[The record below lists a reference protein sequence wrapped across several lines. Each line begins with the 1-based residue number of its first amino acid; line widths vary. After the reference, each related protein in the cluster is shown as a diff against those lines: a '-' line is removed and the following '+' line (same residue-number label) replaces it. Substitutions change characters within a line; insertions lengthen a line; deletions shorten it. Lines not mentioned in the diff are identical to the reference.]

1 MNRNQIEICCGSIQS
16 AANAK
21 AGGAVRV
28 ELCQGLV
35 EGGTTPSPATIDYAV
50 RELGLQAFVLVRP
63 RGGDFCYNELEIK
76 TMEED
81 IAYCKKAGA
90 AGIVVGFLHP
100 DGSIDTELTRRFVEL
115 SAPLPVTFHR
125 AFDECTDPLKALEQI
140 IDCGCARILT
150 SGCQSTAVEGT
161 EMLQQLVK
169 QADGR
174 ITILAGSGITPE
186 NAAALKQQTCVPE
199 IHGSCK
205 MTRADGAWETDAE
218 QVRLLLG
225 KLTKL

>member
-1 MNRNQIEICCGSIQS
+1 MKKDQIEICCGSIQS
-16 AANAK
+16 VANAK

-50 RELGLQAFVLVRP
+50 RGLGMKVFVLVRP

-76 TMEED
+76 MMEED
-81 IAYCKKAGA
+81 VAYCKKVGV

-100 DGSIDTELTRRFVEL
+100 DGTIDTELTRRFVEL
-115 SAPLPVTFHR
+115 SDPLPVTFHR
-125 AFDECTDPLKALEQI
+125 AFDRCTEPLKALEQI
-140 IDCGCARILT
+140 IGCGCARILT
-150 SGCQSTAVEGT
+150 SGCRPTAMEGADL
-161 EMLQQLVK
+161 LQQLVQ

-174 ITILAGSGITPE
+174 IQILAGSGITPE
-186 NAAALKQQTCVPE
+186 NAAALKQKTGVPE

-205 MTRADGAWETDAE
+205 FTRADGAWETDAG
-218 QVRLLLG
+218 QVRRLMTELQEL
-225 KLTKL
+225 